1 MSFAFLVKKE
11 LLLKEYSYRG
21 AIELISGIIATSKVM
36 NHNQYIININNPEI
50 ASFIRDMLNQMKIN
64 YSSHPGNI
72 NFITLHNFPYENNLL
87 KIKSP
92 SWYFGGAFIGGGS
105 ISKLSASSYH
115 LEIQLYSRSTAS
127 EMVNFLNKKS
137 FKFQLIQRR
146 KMWVIYLKR
155 SEQISDF
162 LKAIQA
168 FNSLIKFED
177 ERIIR
182 DYKNHINRYS
192 NLDTYNLQKMAD
204 AHVEF
209 EAMISLIKAKD
220 LMTIFNVKER
230 NLFQLKLDNP
240 YIGLQ
245 ELTHLYNQKYN
256 MTTTKSGLNHYLM
269 KLKKITNKL

>member
-1 MSFAFLVKKE
+1 MSFALLVKKE
-11 LLLKEYSYRG
+11 LLATQYSYRG
-21 AIELISGIIATSKVM
+21 AIELISGIIATSNIT
-36 NHNQYIININNPEI
+36 NHHEYIINVNNHEI
-50 ASFIRDMLNQMKIN
+50 ASLIRDMLSQMKID
-64 YSSHPGNI
+64 YSSNPSNR
-72 NFITLHNFPYENNLL
+72 NFITLHNFPYENDLV
-87 KIKSP
+87 KIKTP

-115 LEIQLYSRSTAS
+115 LEIQLYSRLKAL
-127 EMVNFLNKKS
+127 EMVNFLNQKT
-137 FKFQLIQRR
+137 FQFQLIQRR

-209 EAMISLIKAKD
+209 ESMIKLIKDKK
-220 LMTIFNVKER
+220 LMTLFSQKEQ
-230 NLFQLKLDNP
+230 NFFELKLNNP
-240 YIGLQ
+240 YITLQ
-245 ELTHLYNQKYN
+245 ELVSLYKKKYK
-256 MTTTKSGLNHYLM
+256 TTITKSGLNHYLI
-269 KLKKITNKL
+269 KLKKITDEF